1 MYSVLCCGSNG
12 NYQLGVEDDDD
23 HDTLVVAKFRRDD
36 GQLVDFLDCKPTN
49 IICGGNHTFI
59 LLESGAVFACGDNK
73 YGQCALGA
81 NAGNH
86 IVNFHQVSGD
96 WKLVAAGWEFSI
108 LVNKNGDIYSCGL
121 GQKGELGQGLETEKC
136 ETLQEM
142 VIGFDGADIV
152 DIKASLNHC
161 IVKLN
166 SGELYGWGNCRKG
179 QLGTIN
185 EVTAKGKPAP
195 VIWAPKKLD
204 FGPSSQTLD
213 YGLGRDLT
221 SILDTT
227 NTITVFGKLHETI
240 QGGEGQ
246 ILNLKSMWSSIHY
259 SYKADEVRI
268 RSFGNNSHG
277 QLFPDQTTGPN
288 PDQSADTIIDFLIGS
303 EHGLVLTDKNAVFA
317 WGWGEHG
324 NCGIHKRK
332 VSSSID
338 EQVTFDYLN
347 PLYCERKVV
356 LLGCGCATSW
366 IVIEK

>member
-36 GQLVDFLDCKPTN
+36 GDLVDFLDSRPIN
-49 IICGGNHTFI
+49 IVCGGNHTFI
-59 LLESGAVFACGDNK
+59 LLESGALFACGDNT
-73 YGQCALGA
+73 YGQCALGT
-81 NAGNH
+81 NAGDH
-86 IVNFHQVSGD
+86 VVNFHQVSGE
-96 WKLVAAGWEFSI
+96 WRLIAAGWEFSI
-108 LVNKNGDIYSCGL
+108 LVGKNGSMYSCGL
-121 GQKGELGQGLETEKC
+121 GQKGELGQGPETVKC
-136 ETLQEM
+136 EALQEM
-142 VIGFDGADIV
+142 VVDFECSDIV

-161 IVKLN
+161 IVKLT
-166 SGELYGWGNCRKG
+166 SGELYGWGNSRKG
-179 QLGTIN
+179 QLGEIK
-185 EVTAKGKPAP
+185 EVTSKGKPAP
-195 VIWAPKKLD
+195 IIWAPKKLD
-204 FGPSSQTLD
+204 FGLNLPVVD

-240 QGGEGQ
+240 QGEGQ

-259 SYKADEVRI
+259 SYKTDLVRI
-268 RSFGNNSHG
+268 KSFGNNSHG
-277 QLFPDQTTGPN
+277 QLFPNQAADPNKNRTTDP
-288 PDQSADTIIDFLIGS
+288 IIDFQIGS

-324 NCGIHKRK
+324 NCGIHEKI

-338 EQVTFDYLN
+338 DQVTFDYLN
-347 PLYCERKVV
+347 PFYFEGKVA

-366 IVIEK
+366 IVIEN